1 MFLSNKRFVLSI
13 SLCFLLSGAFAQ
25 SHASDVLAFQEK
37 LNKSYADPIKSPLSK
52 EKLQEFEGLPFFPID
67 ESYRVV
73 ATFQKLPKVDL
84 HTFKTSDNRLRDYEK
99 YGIATFTLDGKEM
112 QLTLF
117 KSISKV
123 ITPGYENSLFVPFT
137 DLTNGK
143 ETYGGGRYMDVEIP
157 EGESIV
163 LDFNKAYNPY
173 CAYSTNYSCP
183 IPPKENDLPISINAG
198 LKIKEKK

>member
-1 MFLSNKRFVLSI
+1 VFLSKKCLG
-13 SLCFLLSGAFAQ
+13 LCFSFCLLLSGAFAQ
-25 SHASDVLAFQEK
+25 SHTSDVLAFQEK
-37 LNKSYADPIKSPLSK
+37 LNKSYADPDKSPLSK

-67 ESYRVV
+67 ENYRVV

-99 YGIATFTLDGKEM
+99 YGIATFTLDGQEM

-123 ITPGYENSLFVPFT
+123 ITPGYENSLFLPFT

-157 EGESIV
+157 EGDSIV
-163 LDFNKAYNPY
+163 LDFNKSYNPY

-183 IPPKENDLPISINAG
+183 IPPKENDLPVYIKAG
-198 LKIKEKK
+198 IKHF

>member
-1 MFLSNKRFVLSI
+1 MFLSKKCLG
-13 SLCFLLSGAFAQ
+13 LCFSFCLLLSGAFAQ
-25 SHASDVLAFQEK
+25 SHTSDVLAFQEK
-37 LNKSYADPIKSPLSK
+37 LNKSYADPDKSPLSK

-67 ESYRVV
+67 ENYRVV

-99 YGIATFTLDGKEM
+99 YGIATFTLDGQEM

-123 ITPGYENSLFVPFT
+123 ITPGYENSLFLPFT

-157 EGESIV
+157 EGDSIV
-163 LDFNKAYNPY
+163 LDFNKSYNPY

-183 IPPKENDLPISINAG
+183 IPPKENDLPVYIKAG
-198 LKIKEKK
+198 IKHF

>member
-1 MFLSNKRFVLSI
+1 MFHSKKRFVLSI

-25 SHASDVLAFQEK
+25 SHSSDILAFREK
-37 LNKSYADPIKSPLSK
+37 LNKNYADPDKSPLSK
-52 EKLQEFEGLPFFPID
+52 EKLQEFEGLPFYPVD
-67 ESYRVV
+67 EAYRIE

-99 YGIATFTLDGKEM
+99 YGIATFTLDGQEM

-123 ITPGYENSLFVPFT
+123 ITPGYENSLFLPFT

-157 EGESIV
+157 EGDSIV
-163 LDFNKAYNPY
+163 LDFNKSYNPY

-183 IPPKENDLPISINAG
+183 IPPKENDLPVYIKAG
-198 LKIKEKK
+198 IKHF

>member
-1 MFLSNKRFVLSI
+1 VFLSKKCLG
-13 SLCFLLSGAFAQ
+13 LCFSFCLLLSGAFAQ
-25 SHASDVLAFQEK
+25 SHTSDVLAFQEK
-37 LNKSYADPIKSPLSK
+37 LNKSYADPDKSPLSK

-67 ESYRVV
+67 ENYRVV
-73 ATFQKLPKVDL
+73 STFQKLPKVDL

-99 YGIATFTLDGKEM
+99 YGIATFTLDGQEM

-123 ITPGYENSLFVPFT
+123 ITPGYENSLFLPFT

-157 EGESIV
+157 EGDSIV
-163 LDFNKAYNPY
+163 LDFNKSYNPY

-183 IPPKENDLPISINAG
+183 IPPKENDLPVYIKAG
-198 LKIKEKK
+198 IKHF